1 MNVHLLPRRDG
12 EYFLY
17 SGEIQPESTAPPAA
31 TDTPLRR
38 ALSHARR
45 AYEWVSWRRRRR
57 EHLLRALGEM
67 ERVRIHYPSAMT
79 AAQAQSVYDRLIQ
92 AAIEKHGKWMVANA
106 AAVPVS
112 VPLSLIPGPN
122 LLLAYLAWRSVT
134 HYQSR
139 KAGQRATELPIDLV
153 PETVLAELA
162 DLVQRRI
169 PFRRKRRIRK
179 LGEELGLA
187 NLDQAY

>member
-1 MNVHLLPRRDG
+1 
-12 EYFLY
+12 
-17 SGEIQPESTAPPAA
+17 
-31 TDTPLRR
+31 
-38 ALSHARR
+38 
-45 AYEWVSWRRRRR
+45 
-57 EHLLRALGEM
+57 
-67 ERVRIHYPSAMT
+67 
-79 AAQAQSVYDRLIQ
+79 
-92 AAIEKHGKWMVANA
+92 MVANA

-139 KAGQRATELPIDLV
+139 KAGQRETELPIDLV